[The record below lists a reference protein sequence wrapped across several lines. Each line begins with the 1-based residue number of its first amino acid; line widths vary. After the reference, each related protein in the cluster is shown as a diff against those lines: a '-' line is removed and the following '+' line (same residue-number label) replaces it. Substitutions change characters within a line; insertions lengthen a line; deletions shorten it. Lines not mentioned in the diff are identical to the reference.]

1 MRLCVS
7 LSLSLSLCPCLS
19 VSLRQDYPYAWTID
33 DPELLLN
40 GYYHAPNKLY
50 SQCSAAPG
58 YNTPCPAGG
67 MGRRITPSFM
77 AINASLEA
85 EIPLADQQLAD
96 KAVETLGKLRN
107 RSTAHQDTPPW
118 FVAVGFHLPH
128 IPDIVPQRFLD
139 LYPDEEVRCL
149 LVSVSVSLCFCL
161 CASLCVPLCISVSL
175 YVCLCVSSSMSA
187 VIFPQSCLRQ
197 VELPDYPYAPVYMPP
212 VAWSSS
218 GELNQYSDVRAMHA
232 SGAINHTR
240 PTAWVREFRR
250 HYYAAVSYLDHNVGR
265 VLAALEANSQQDD
278 TVVAF
283 WGDVR
288 AQAWQLCFVSL

>member
-1 MRLCVS
+1 MYIATAYVVCARG
-7 LSLSLSLCPCLS
+7 
-19 VSLRQDYPYAWTID
+19 R
-33 DPELLLN
+33 
-40 GYYHAPNKLY
+40 
-50 SQCSAAPG
+50 

-67 MGRRITPSFM
+67 MGRRVTPSFM

-96 KAVETLGKLRN
+96 KAVETLGKLRDREN
-107 RSTAHQDTPPW
+107 HSVVEETAPW

-139 LYPDEEVRCL
+139 LYPDDEVRCCL
-149 LVSVSVSLCFCL
+149 SVSPCVCLSVSPPVCLCVCLCVSLC
-161 CASLCVPLCISVSL
+161 
-175 YVCLCVSSSMSA
+175 VCLCVSSSMSA
-187 VIFPQSCLRQ
+187 VVVVGPGDIIAVRQ
-197 VELPDYPYAPVYMPP
+197 IELPDYPYAPVDMPP
-212 VAWSSS
+212 VAWSAS

-232 SGAINHTR
+232 SGAINQTR
-240 PTAWVREFRR
+240 PAAWVRQFRR

-288 AQAWQLCFVSL
+288 APNPCQLCCCVPQALPAVFRSNTEAAVLVLL